1 MKNKINIIGLC
12 LILFVAMPVLFKQ
25 NTFAAKA
32 SKIDSKFTEPVTF
45 SKKEYSLIKTKELKE
60 LTVYLFFQPKEDALK
75 WSSYITKNQWKKNR
89 RIFSDIVMPYYQSSK
104 SSWLIKAWMEEVE
117 DSKFNEEY
125 LMRFINVGPDGKS
138 AMYSLH
144 RIVKNKRVVRSVI
157 YSVYIPYDAKKD
169 SDKTF
174 LARIK
179 KNATNH
185 EDKWIEEIK
194 QFELF

>member
-104 SSWLIKAWMEEVE
+104 SSWLIKAWMGLWNGGIDRIISE
-117 DSKFNEEY
+117 
-125 LMRFINVGPDGKS
+125 RFS
-138 AMYSLH
+138 TAW
-144 RIVKNKRVVRSVI
+144 
-157 YSVYIPYDAKKD
+157 
-169 SDKTF
+169 
-174 LARIK
+174 K
-179 KNATNH
+179 KNVK
-185 EDKWIEEIK
+185 ESSKSSSRRREGSSPSLCSL
-194 QFELF
+194 Q